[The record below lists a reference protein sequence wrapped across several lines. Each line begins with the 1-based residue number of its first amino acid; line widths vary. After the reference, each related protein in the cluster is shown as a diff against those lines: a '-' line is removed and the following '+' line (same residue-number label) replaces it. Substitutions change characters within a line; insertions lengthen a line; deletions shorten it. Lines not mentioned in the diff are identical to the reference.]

1 MRKTLSVPVVCSE
14 CIALSEKYNFTAI
27 NCTLFSLI
35 EPDFMADHMYFYH
48 TINRKYLHHLS
59 EADVEAVNVLTNM
72 IEPDE
77 RKDIDVTA

>member
-1 MRKTLSVPVVCSE
+1 
-14 CIALSEKYNFTAI
+14 
-27 NCTLFSLI
+27 
-35 EPDFMADHMYFYH
+35 MADHMYFYH

>member
-1 MRKTLSVPVVCSE
+1 MV
-14 CIALSEKYNFTAI
+14 Y
-27 NCTLFSLI
+27 
-35 EPDFMADHMYFYH
+35 HMYFYH